1 VCLLNFVCFV
11 VGGAWREGGRLRGV
25 EQHAV

>member
-1 VCLLNFVCFV
+1 LLNFVCFV
-11 VGGAWREGGRLRGV
+11 LGGAWREGGRLRVV